1 MMIGLARLDK
11 INTRYAKIRLTG
23 YALILSPLC
32 YFLVILVSISLHHLT
47 SVPTSND
54 NVIPIPVFSIA
65 FRHTFIIYYLDL
77 I

>member
-1 MMIGLARLDK
+1 MTIRSTRLDK
-11 INTRYAKIRLTG
+11 VVTIYAKIRLTG
-23 YALILSPLC
+23 YALILSPLR

-47 SVPTSND
+47 NVPTSND
-54 NVIPIPVFSIA
+54 NVIPIPVVFIA